1 MRNKKSLYIVL
12 LFIVCISTNFLG
24 KIIADSLSLP
34 IWLDSAGT
42 MMMAYLLGPVCGTI
56 LGMTGNVLCS
66 IFLGSSIIY
75 ALTSAAIGV
84 TVGICA
90 KKGYLNNIF
99 GALSTASLVTLFSVA
114 VSAPIDLIAYNGK
127 IGNIWGE
134 GVRKVLLEAGTPNII
149 SCIIGQAYVEFLD
162 KIITILIVFFVIR
175 IARRVRKYTVHRMY
189 IRARQN
195 AKNDRGKDTTVKLSS
210 VVLAAVLAASLC
222 PQTPANAQAPD
233 EASIDS
239 YIQTVYNNENGFSI
253 GVANDICKTKDGVLW
268 IGTYNGLY
276 RYNGSTFQWMNE
288 LESVKTVNC
297 LFVDQV
303 GRMWIGTRH
312 NGISICIN
320 QKIVNVINEE
330 HGLSSNNV
338 QCITEGTDGNYY
350 VGTTGSLSILRLS
363 SGLDVYDTIPEI
375 VYAKSICSDKDGNIA
390 TVTEDG
396 RLYFLNGT
404 EIYVSM
410 LCAGEGLS
418 YTCCSFDKD
427 GILYVGTS
435 NDTIERFRVSGK
447 TLVPLA
453 SVDCHSLGRINSI
466 NFQWD
471 SAYICADKGIG
482 RLDISVGASS
492 ANIISYSPVY
502 TNNDFDQSIE
512 RMLVDY
518 QGNLWFTSSRRGL
531 LQLSPSV
538 FKSIYD
544 EGDLSENVV
553 NSTTMW
559 NGKLF
564 IGTDSGLEVADEGV
578 LTALESKLLVRLDGA
593 RIRCLFVDSKNSL
606 WISTMGM
613 GILECPENG
622 EVKIYNSRIGTSG
635 DKFRAMIELKDG
647 TIAASGDGGITF
659 IRDGAVVDTITS
671 ADGLKNPNVLAM
683 YEAPNGELYAG
694 TDGKGVAII
703 KDGKIVRELK
713 KENGLSSEVILRI
726 VEDADNNGIFY
737 VTANSLCYQ
746 NKDGEIRSLD
756 NFPYYNNYDLVESK
770 DGALYVLGSAG
781 IYVVSKE
788 KLLSGNP
795 VRYALLDFKK
805 GLKISLTPGA
815 WDYLD
820 EEENL
825 YLSGNTGVVR
835 MNLKRYTIQV
845 RSYRVVLPS
854 IKIDGE
860 IVPVE
865 RGEVIKIG
873 RDAVRVEI
881 SPEVINYSVNDPNIS
896 VYLDGYDK
904 APKVMP
910 LSEFKG
916 QVYSRLPA
924 GNYTFRI
931 AILQRNTDDIL
942 AENTYRIVKEKEFYD
957 NPWFMAYM
965 VVVGAM
971 FVAYITWMLFRT
983 QVQKILRL
991 QRREIEQTKKQ
1002 IQMGNETIITIAKAV
1017 DAKDVNTS
1025 QHSSR
1030 VSEYSVMIAR
1040 ELGFSEEK
1048 CEKLRQTALLHD
1060 IGKIGI
1066 PDSILNKPARL
1077 TDEEYTIMKTH
1088 VTRGAEILKNF
1099 TLIDDVSDGA
1109 LYHHERYDGNGYVFG
1124 LKGDEIPLN
1133 ARIIGIADAF
1143 DAMTANRV
1151 YRKQLDIDFV
1161 IQELKRCRGTQ
1172 FDPKLVDVL
1181 LRLIENGTIDVESL
1195 YNASVN
1201 KSGGDK
1207 PDAI

>member
-12 LFIVCISTNFLG
+12 LVVVCIATNFLG

-34 IWLDSAGT
+34 VWLDSVGT
-42 MMMAYLLGPVCGTI
+42 VMMAYLLGPVCGTI
-56 LGMTGNVLCS
+56 LGITGNVLCS

-75 ALTSAAIGV
+75 ALTSAAIGA

-90 KKGYLNNIF
+90 KKGFFNSVF
-99 GALSTASLVTLFSVA
+99 GAFSMASLVTLFSVA

-134 GVRKVLLEAGTPNII
+134 GVRKVLLETGTPNIL

-162 KIITILIVFFVIR
+162 KIITILIVFFIIR
-175 IARRVRKYTVHRMY
+175 IVRRIRKYAKHRMY
-189 IRARQN
+189 MRARLK
-195 AKNDRGKDTTVKLSS
+195 AEKTRVKDKIVKISG
-210 VVLAAVLAASLC
+210 VLIAAVLAASLC
-222 PQTPANAQAPD
+222 PQIPAKAQAPD
-233 EASIDS
+233 EADIGS
-239 YIQTVYNNENGFSI
+239 YIQTVYNNENGFSV
-253 GVANDICKTKDGVLW
+253 GVANDIARTKDGVLW

-276 RYNGSTFQWMNE
+276 RYNGTTFQWMNE

-297 LFVDQV
+297 LYADQV

-338 QCITEGTDGNYY
+338 QCITEGADGKYY
-350 VGTTGSLSILRLS
+350 VGTTDSLSILKLS
-363 SGLDVYDTIPEI
+363 NGLDISDTIPEI

-390 TVTEDG
+390 TVTEEG
-396 RLYFLNGT
+396 RLFFLNGT
-404 EIYVSM
+404 EIYTSM
-410 LCAGEGLS
+410 LCGREGLN
-418 YTCCSFDKD
+418 YTCCSFDRD

-435 NDTIERFRVSGK
+435 NDTIERFRVNGK

-466 NFQWD
+466 NFQGE

-482 RLDISVGASS
+482 RLDISVGVSS
-492 ANIISYSPVY
+492 ANIISYSPIY
-502 TNNDFDQSIE
+502 TNDFDQSIE

-553 NSTTMW
+553 NATTKW

-564 IGTDSGLEVADEGV
+564 VGTDSGLEVVDKGG
-578 LTALESKLLVRLDGA
+578 LTARESELLVRLDGA

-606 WISTMGM
+606 WICTMGM
-613 GILECPENG
+613 GILECPQSG
-622 EVKIYNSRIGTSG
+622 EVKIYNSTIGTSG
-635 DKFRAMIELKDG
+635 DKFRTVIELKDG

-659 IRDGAVVDTITS
+659 IRDGAVLDKITS

-683 YEAPNGELYAG
+683 YEAPDGELYAG
-694 TDGKGVAII
+694 TDGKGVAVI

-713 KENGLSSEVILRI
+713 KEDGLSSEVILRI
-726 VEDADNNGIFY
+726 VEDADNNGIFF
-737 VTANSLCYQ
+737 VTANALCYQ
-746 NKDGEIRSLD
+746 NKDGKISSLD
-756 NFPYYNNYDLVESK
+756 NFPYYNNYNLVESK
-770 DGALYVLGSAG
+770 DGTLYVPGSAG
-781 IYVVSKE
+781 IYVVDKE
-788 KLLSGNP
+788 QLISGKP

-805 GLKISLTPGA
+805 GLKISLTPGS

-825 YLSGNTGVVR
+825 YLSGTTGVVR

-854 IKIDGE
+854 IKIDNE

-865 RGEVIKIG
+865 KGEVITIG

-881 SPEVINYSVNDPNIS
+881 SPEVINYSVNDPKIS
-896 VYLDGYDK
+896 VYLEGYDE

-916 QVYSRLPA
+916 QVYSKLPA

-957 NPWFMAYM
+957 NPWFTAYM
-965 VVVGAM
+965 VIVGAI
-971 FVAYITWMLFRT
+971 FVAYLTWMLFRT
-983 QVQKILRL
+983 QVQRTLRL

-1040 ELGFSEEK
+1040 ELGYSEDK

-1088 VTRGAEILKNF
+1088 VTRGADILKNF

-1161 IQELKRCRGTQ
+1161 IAELKRCRGTQ
-1172 FDPKLVDVL
+1172 FDPRLVDVL
-1181 LRLIENGTIDVESL
+1181 LRLIENGTIDVEGL
-1195 YNASVN
+1195 YNSSVN
-1201 KSGGDK
+1201 SSGGDK
-1207 PDAI
+1207 PNAV